1 MNRYKLLIAGLLM
14 LAGVILF
21 MTLRT
26 SKPEAQEAVPAAV
39 EKAKRLA
46 AQEKAAPKTAQTKE
60 QARAKAA
67 SKAAAQTE
75 AAQTEAEHVA
85 VEPKA
90 AAQQAVTSEQKT
102 PREQAVATWE
112 KLVDQ
117 VIEQKDVP
125 VDEQAVRVKEAFDKL
140 DKEDQMDG
148 IHRSLNLFPDE
159 QFPALYAIL
168 YDKTENPEVLDAI
181 FSDALNRPESLK
193 NPLMKELVK
202 DKTHPCFF
210 ESARI
215 LDVIGEL
222 NVKPGAAPA
231 ATPGAPTPAPAPTP
245 SP

>member
-1 MNRYKLLIAGLLM
+1 MNRYKVLIAGLLL

-21 MTLRT
+21 LTLRPST
-26 SKPEAQEAVPAAV
+26 PAVPEPLTGGV
-39 EKAKRLA
+39 KEAKRPA
-46 AQEKAAPKTAQTKE
+46 AQEKAAPKTARTKE

-67 SKAAAQTE
+67 AKAAAQTE
-75 AAQTEAEHVA
+75 AAQAEAERAA

-125 VDEQAVRVKEAFDKL
+125 VEEQAKRVKEAFDKL

-148 IHRSLNLFPDE
+148 IHRSLNLVPDE

-181 FSDALNRPESLK
+181 FSDALNRPESIK

-222 NVKPGAAPA
+222 NVKPAPA
-231 ATPGAPTPAPAPTP
+231 ATPAPTPTP